1 MKITMYKHDME
12 RLVHPDMIEQ
22 LKAAGWRTAKTVEK
36 ERVVQVEEQIVLK
49 PPVKSKGTVKQ
60 TLDNANQQGEE

>member
-1 MKITMYKHDME
+1 MYKHEME
-12 RLVHPDMIEQ
+12 RSAHPDMVEQ
-22 LKAAGWRTAKTVEK
+22 LKAAGWRTSKAVVEN
-36 ERVVQVEEQIVLK
+36 VVQVEEQIVLK